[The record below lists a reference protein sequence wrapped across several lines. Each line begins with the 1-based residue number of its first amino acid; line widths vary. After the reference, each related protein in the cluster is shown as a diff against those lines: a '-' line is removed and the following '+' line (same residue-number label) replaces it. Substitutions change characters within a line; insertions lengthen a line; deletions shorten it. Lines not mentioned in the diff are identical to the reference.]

1 MAEEQKVVF
10 AHTVEGL
17 FVQALSDT
25 LSPAAKERL
34 KAAGLDLSRA
44 FAPAYPEEQFH
55 RWVRIAAEEVHP
67 GVPSGEALQRVGE
80 SLVTGYEKTLM
91 GKAVMATVR
100 LLGPKR
106 MLERTTHNFRSATNY
121 LETKL
126 KQVEDS
132 PNTYEMVINE
142 TSGVPRY
149 FSGIMLQ
156 ALRVAGAKASR
167 VDIVHEDGG
176 ACTYRIQWT

>member
-17 FVQALSDT
+17 FVQALSDKLT
-25 LSPAAKERL
+25 PAAKERL
-34 KAAGLDLSRA
+34 KAAGLDLSRS
-44 FAPAYPEEQFH
+44 FQPAYPEAQFH
-55 RWVRIAAEEVHP
+55 SWVRIAAEEVFP
-67 GVPSGEALQRVGE
+67 GVPGDEALRKMGE

-91 GKAVMATVR
+91 GKAVLATVR
-100 LLGPKR
+100 MLGPKR

-126 KQVEDS
+126 NHLGGND
-132 PNTYEMVINE
+132 YEMSINE
-142 TSGVPRY
+142 TSGVPCY
-149 FSGIMLQ
+149 FGGIMLQ
-156 ALRVAGAKASR
+156 ALRIAGAKDGR
-167 VDIVHEDGG
+167 VEIIRQDGG

>member
-17 FVQALSDT
+17 FVQALSDKLT
-25 LSPAAKERL
+25 GSAKERL
-34 KAAGLDLSRA
+34 KAAGLDLGRA
-44 FAPAYPEEQFH
+44 FAPAYPEAQFH
-55 RWVRIAAEEVHP
+55 SWVRIAAEEVF
-67 GVPSGEALQRVGE
+67 PSLSADEALQKVGE

-126 KQVEDS
+126 NHLEG
-132 PNTYEMVINE
+132 NTFEMSINE

-149 FSGIMLQ
+149 FGGIMLQ
-156 ALRVAGAKASR
+156 ALRVAGAKDGR
-167 VDIVHEDGG
+167 VAIVRQDGS

>member
-17 FVQALSDT
+17 FVQALSDRLT
-25 LSPAAKERL
+25 PTAKERL
-34 KAAGLDLSRA
+34 KAAGLDLARA

-55 RWVRIAAEEVHP
+55 RWVRIAAEEVFP
-67 GVPSGEALQRVGE
+67 GVSSDDALERVGE
-80 SLVTGYEKTLM
+80 SLVTGYEKTMM

-100 LLGPKR
+100 MLGPKR

-126 KQVEDS
+126 KAVEGS
-132 PNTYEMVINE
+132 SNTYELVINE
-142 TSGVPRY
+142 TSGVPHY
-149 FSGIMLQ
+149 FGGIMLQ
-156 ALRVAGAKASR
+156 ALRVAGAKDSR
-167 VDIVHEDGG
+167 VDIVGRDGG